1 MNPLLLAEIH
11 KNDKIGERNETIRM
25 FLVLIHCQF
34 QRFRNDFV
42 SMVLIFKAKGN
53 EQCEPII

>member
-25 FLVLIHCQF
+25 FLVLIHCLF
-34 QRFRNDFV
+34 HAFSECPRVDGNDF
-42 SMVLIFKAKGN
+42 
-53 EQCEPII
+53 